1 MRSIGRTMKARY
13 RSTLDCGRWARI
25 ALVAALGLALGA
37 CASDQG
43 RRRRVA
49 VLDFENTLSESRYQG
64 FAKAMATMLH
74 DQLANEPDVSTVER
88 HEVEK
93 AQERRSLR
101 DLVSANPGSLRS
113 IGKKLKAD
121 YLVVG
126 SISRL
131 QENFIIN
138 ARLFSVATGEIVPGT
153 SRTRSCRRESD
164 LYPLIQS
171 LAHFM
176 GYQVRNYENR
186 ARLAEEM
193 RQRGT
198 TPAVPVEN
206 P

>member
-1 MRSIGRTMKARY
+1 MLETRPLSSGQGVRSR
-13 RSTLDCGRWARI
+13 
-25 ALVAALGLALGA
+25 V
-37 CASDQG
+37 G
-43 RRRRVA
+43 RRRPSP
-49 VLDFENTLSESRYQG
+49 VLVVG
-64 FAKAMATMLH
+64 
-74 DQLANEPDVSTVER
+74 
-88 HEVEK
+88 
-93 AQERRSLR
+93 
-101 DLVSANPGSLRS
+101 

-176 GYQVRNYENR
+176 GYQVSSYENR

-193 RQRGT
+193 SLRGT
-198 TPAVPVEN
+198 APAVRVEN